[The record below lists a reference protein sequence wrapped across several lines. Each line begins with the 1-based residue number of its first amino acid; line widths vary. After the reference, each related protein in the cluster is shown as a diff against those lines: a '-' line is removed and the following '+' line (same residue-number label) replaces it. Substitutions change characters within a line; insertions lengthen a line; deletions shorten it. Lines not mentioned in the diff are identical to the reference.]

1 MKEAAKVTIQV
12 IGWKPYPA
20 TEELEALCR
29 EIVAEKSFPAVV
41 ERITDIGKLSELQI
55 AVPPG
60 LVINGKVVS
69 SKIVPEK
76 FTIVQ
81 WISEALEALDDI
93 HLKPNQSKKSGG

>member
-29 EIVAEKSFPAVV
+29 ELVAEKGFPAVV

-55 AVPPG
+55 PLPPG
-60 LVINGKVVS
+60 LAINGKVAS
-69 SKIVPEK
+69 RGNVPKK
-76 FTIVQ
+76 FVVEQ
-81 WISEALEALDDI
+81 WIREAIHDI
-93 HLKPNQSKKSGG
+93 DFKS